1 MHADVSLMGRCVAGM
16 PYVMLLW
23 GFLDFVYSEFVNDAG
38 KSPRTVVHKRDSCI
52 SIINPSINLL
62 GLVKKPLCIFSS
74 ILKVDYFILV
84 SFS

>member
-1 MHADVSLMGRCVAGM
+1 MHADVLLMGHCAAGM

-23 GFLDFVYSEFVNDAG
+23 GFLDFVYSDFVNDAG
-38 KSPRTVVHKRDSCI
+38 KSPTTVVHERDSLI
-52 SIINPSINLL
+52 SILNQSINLL
-62 GLVKKPLCIFSS
+62 GMVKKPLCISP